1 MKATAKYLPT
11 NESQMISW
19 KSRRATL
26 GSPMVVAWPVTLLGL
41 LLLLP
46 VHADVPQ
53 LLLNPQ
59 KPANTEMVKAS

>member
-1 MKATAKYLPT
+1 
-11 NESQMISW
+11 
-19 KSRRATL
+19 
-26 GSPMVVAWPVTLLGL
+26 MVAAWPVPLLGL

-59 KPANTEMVKAS
+59 KPANTEMFKVKGS